1 MTEDLMTVGV
11 ENELA
16 TTPAD
21 EILAETDVST
31 NDGPSA
37 GFIAGAAAVGAAI
50 GVAAVELGKFAVKKG
65 RRWWAIQ
72 KAKKEAGKAAA
83 QAYDAA
89 EEETNRVMEAA
100 KKGGN
105 KR

>member
-1 MTEDLMTVGV
+1 MADMDLNVMVD

-21 EILAETDVST
+21 EILAQTDVST

-72 KAKKEAGKAAA
+72 KAKREAGKAAA
-83 QAYDAA
+83 QAYDA
-89 EEETNRVMEAA
+89 EQETNKVIDAA

>member
-21 EILAETDVST
+21 EILAETNVST

-65 RRWWAIQ
+65 KRWWAIQ

>member
-1 MTEDLMTVGV
+1 MS
-11 ENELA
+11 
-16 TTPAD
+16 P
-21 EILAETDVST
+21 

-65 RRWWAIQ
+65 KRWWAIQ
-72 KAKKEAGKAAA
+72 KAKKEAGREAAR
-83 QAYDAA
+83 AYDA
-89 EEETNRVMEAA
+89 EQETERVIDAA
-100 KKGGN
+100 KKGG